1 MRPETNEV
9 LLRQADG
16 WRHYQ
21 NPHQILQTDRL
32 DQALPL
38 LWELEALVE
47 RNGWHAAG
55 FLSYE
60 AAPAFDPALCVHPDP
75 SGFPLLWFGL
85 YPPPHAIEL
94 PPPSASPLQNPLPHP
109 LHWKASISRKA
120 YNTGIAAIKEHIAR
134 GETYQVNYTLRLR
147 AKFPREAWDFFL
159 NLAQSQNAH
168 AAYLDIGRFAICSA
182 SPELFFSLDGETISG
197 RPMKGTVKRGR
208 TNAEDAA
215 QAAWLQADPK
225 NRAENLMIV
234 DMIRNDLG
242 RIAETGSVHVPALF
256 SAERYPTLWQMTST
270 VRARTRAPI
279 HEILR
284 ALFPCASITGAPK
297 VSTMKII
304 RALESTPRRIYTGSI
319 GFIAPGRQASFNVAI
334 RTLLVDRQTQSAEYG
349 AGGGIV
355 WDSTARSEY
364 DEALLKAQILT
375 RPAPAFDLYTT
386 LRWTPSEGYF
396 LRERHVQRLVDSARY
411 FGFHLLQPTRPDI
424 NIRAIHT
431 KPPEGDWENRGV
443 SALEAYLDHLA
454 ASFTEPMRVR
464 ILLTRAGTLSHQAM
478 PLPETPATPS
488 TGSGQALFKASLA
501 PAPVNSEE
509 VFLFHKTT
517 RREIYPAPAPG
528 ADVSLLYN
536 QRGEL
541 TEFTIANLLA
551 ELDGELVTPPL
562 DCGLLPGTMRAE
574 LLASGQIRERILTLD
589 DLPRCTQL
597 WLINAVRGRVRVQL
611 V

>member
-32 DQALPL
+32 DQVLPL

-47 RNGWHAAG
+47 SKNWHAAG

-94 PPPSASPLQNPLPHP
+94 PPPSASASASASPLPNPLPPP
-109 LHWKASISRKA
+109 LRWKPSISRKA
-120 YNTGIAAIKEHIAR
+120 YNAGIAAIKKHIAR

-147 AKFPREAWDFFL
+147 AKFPRDPWDFFL

-168 AAYLDIGRFAICSA
+168 AAYLDTGRFVICSA

-225 NRAENLMIV
+225 NRAENVMIV

-297 VSTMKII
+297 VRTMSII
-304 RALESTPRRIYTGSI
+304 RALENTPRRIYTGSI
-319 GFIAPGRQASFNVAI
+319 GFIAPDRQASFNVAI

-375 RPAPAFDLYTT
+375 RPAPAFDLFTT

-396 LRERHVQRLVDSARY
+396 LRERHVQRLVDSAFY
-411 FGFHLLQPTRPDI
+411 FGFHLD
-424 NIRAIHT
+424 
-431 KPPEGDWENRGV
+431 V

-454 ASFTEPMRVR
+454 VSFTEPMRVR

-478 PLPETPATPS
+478 PLPENPATPS

-517 RREIYPAPAPG
+517 RREMYPAPAPG
-528 ADVSLLYN
+528 TDVSLLHN

-562 DCGLLPGTMRAE
+562 DCGLLPGTMRAG
-574 LLASGQIRERILTLD
+574 LLESGQIRERILTLD

>member
-9 LLRQADG
+9 ILRQADG
-16 WRHYQ
+16 WRYYQ

-32 DQALPL
+32 DQILPL
-38 LWELEALVE
+38 LWEIESLVE
-47 RNGWHAAG
+47 THGWHAAG

-60 AAPAFDPALCVHPDP
+60 AAPAFDPALSVHPDG

-85 YPPPHAIEL
+85 YPPPRPVEL
-94 PPPSASPLQNPLPHP
+94 PAPPAAPPPMR
-109 LHWKASISRKA
+109 WKASIPRKA
-120 YNTGIAAIKEHIAR
+120 YNTGIAAIKDHIAR

-147 AKFPREAWDFFL
+147 AQFQHDPWHFFL
-159 NLAQSQNAH
+159 HLAQSQNAH
-168 AAYLDIGRFAICSA
+168 AAYLDIGRFVICSA
-182 SPELFFSLDGETISG
+182 SPELFFTLDGETITC
-197 RPMKGTVKRGR
+197 RPMKGTVRRGR
-208 TNAEDAA
+208 TNEEDAA
-215 QAAWLQADPK
+215 QAAWLHADPK
-225 NRAENLMIV
+225 NRAENVMIV

-297 VSTMKII
+297 VRTMSII
-304 RALESTPRRIYTGSI
+304 RALETSPRRIYTGSI

-334 RTLLVDRQTQSAEYG
+334 RTLLADRQTQSAEYG

-375 RPAPAFDLYTT
+375 RPAPAFDLFTT
-386 LRWTPSEGYF
+386 MRWTPSEGYF
-396 LRERHVQRLVDSARY
+396 LRERHIRRLVDSAHY
-411 FGFHLLQPTRPDI
+411 FGFNLD
-424 NIRAIHT
+424 
-431 KPPEGDWENRGV
+431 V

-454 ASFTEPMRVR
+454 ESFTGPMRVR
-464 ILLTRAGTLSHQAM
+464 IVLTRAGTLDHQAA
-478 PLPETPATPS
+478 PLPDAPATP
-488 TGSGQALFKASLA
+488 LRVSLA
-501 PAPVNSEE
+501 PAPLNSEE
-509 VFLFHKTT
+509 IFLFHKTT
-517 RREIYPAPAPG
+517 RREIYPSPAPG
-528 ADVSLLYN
+528 CDETLLYN

-541 TEFTIANLLA
+541 TEFTIGNLVA

-562 DCGLLPGTMRAE
+562 DCGLLPGTLRAE
-574 LLASGQIRERILTLD
+574 LLESGQIRERKLSLD

-597 WLINAVRGRVRVQL
+597 WLINAVRGWVKVQL
-611 V
+611 TKRELP

>member
-1 MRPETNEV
+1 MQPQTNEV

-32 DQALPL
+32 DQVLPL

-60 AAPAFDPALCVHPDP
+60 AAPAFDPVLSVHPDP

-85 YPPPHAIEL
+85 YPPPQPVEL
-94 PPPSASPLQNPLPHP
+94 PPSSTSASASPLS
-109 LHWKASISRKA
+109 WKPSISRKA
-120 YNTGIAAIKEHIAR
+120 YNAGIAAIKEHIAR

-147 AKFPREAWDFFL
+147 AKFPRDAWDFFL

-168 AAYLDIGRFAICSA
+168 AAYLDIGRFVICSA

-208 TNAEDAA
+208 TTVEDAA
-215 QAAWLQADPK
+215 QAAWLAADPK
-225 NRAENLMIV
+225 NRAENVMIV

-297 VSTMKII
+297 VRTMSII
-304 RALESTPRRIYTGSI
+304 RALENTPRRIYTGSI

-375 RPAPAFDLYTT
+375 RPAPAFDLFTT

-396 LRERHVQRLVDSARY
+396 LRERHVQRLVDSAFY
-411 FGFHLLQPTRPDI
+411 FGFHLD
-424 NIRAIHT
+424 
-431 KPPEGDWENRGV
+431 V

-454 ASFTEPMRVR
+454 VSFTEPMRVR

-478 PLPETPATPS
+478 PLPETPAT
-488 TGSGQALFKASLA
+488 GLRASIA

-517 RREIYPAPAPG
+517 RREMYPAPAPG

-589 DLPRCTQL
+589 DLPRCSQL

-611 V
+611 DFLYKS

>member
-1 MRPETNEV
+1 MQPQTNEV

-32 DQALPL
+32 DQVLPL

-60 AAPAFDPALCVHPDP
+60 AAPAFDPALNVHPDP
-75 SGFPLLWFGL
+75 GGFLLLWFGL
-85 YPPPHAIEL
+85 YPPPQPVEL
-94 PPPSASPLQNPLPHP
+94 PAPSAAPPPLP
-109 LHWKASISRKA
+109 WKPSISRKA
-120 YNTGIAAIKEHIAR
+120 YNAGIAAIKEHIAR

-147 AKFPREAWDFFL
+147 AKFPRNAWDFFL

-168 AAYLDIGRFAICSA
+168 AAYLDIGRFVICSA

-208 TNAEDAA
+208 TSAEDAA
-215 QAAWLQADPK
+215 QAVWLAADPK
-225 NRAENLMIV
+225 NRAENVMIV

-256 SAERYPTLWQMTST
+256 STERYPTLWQMTST
-270 VRARTRAPI
+270 VRARTQAPI

-297 VSTMKII
+297 VRTMSII
-304 RALESTPRRIYTGSI
+304 RALENTPRRIYTGSI

-375 RPAPAFDLYTT
+375 RPAPSFDLFTT
-386 LRWTPSEGYF
+386 LRWMPSEGYF

-411 FGFHLLQPTRPDI
+411 FGFHLPQPARPDI
-424 NIRAIHT
+424 NIRATHT
-431 KPPEGDWENRGV
+431 KPPEGDLNNLSDENRGV

-464 ILLTRAGTLSHQAM
+464 ILLTRAGILSHQAM
-478 PLPETPATPS
+478 PLPENPAT
-488 TGSGQALFKASLA
+488 GLRASIA

-509 VFLFHKTT
+509 IFLFHKTT
-517 RREIYPAPAPG
+517 RREMYPAPAPG

-562 DCGLLPGTMRAE
+562 DCGLLPGTMSAE

>member
-9 LLRQADG
+9 ILRRADG
-16 WRHYQ
+16 WQYYQ
-21 NPHQILQTDRL
+21 NPRRILQTDRL
-32 DQALPL
+32 DQILPL
-38 LWELEALVE
+38 LWELESLVE
-47 RNGWHAAG
+47 ANGWHAAG

-60 AAPAFDPALCVHPDP
+60 SAPAFDPALGVHPDG

-85 YPPPHAIEL
+85 YPPPQPVKLPAPSAA
-94 PPPSASPLQNPLPHP
+94 PPPMR
-109 LHWKASISRKA
+109 WKASIPRKA
-120 YNTGIAAIKEHIAR
+120 YNSGIAAVKAHIAR

-147 AKFPREAWDFFL
+147 AKFPHDAWDFFL
-159 NLAQSQNAH
+159 NLAQTQNAH
-168 AAYLDIGRFAICSA
+168 AAYLDTGRFVICSA
-182 SPELFFSLDGETISG
+182 SPELFFSLDGETITA

-208 TNAEDAA
+208 TNEEDAA
-215 QAAWLQADPK
+215 QAAWLAADPK
-225 NRAENLMIV
+225 NRAENVMIV

-319 GFIAPGRQASFNVAI
+319 GFIAPGRQAQFNVAI

-355 WDSTARSEY
+355 WDSTASGEY

-375 RPAPAFDLYTT
+375 RPAPAFDLFTT
-386 LRWTPSEGYF
+386 MRWTPSEGFF
-396 LRERHVQRLVDSARY
+396 LRERHIRRLVDSAHY
-411 FGFHLLQPTRPDI
+411 FGFHLD
-424 NIRAIHT
+424 
-431 KPPEGDWENRGV
+431 V

-454 ASFTEPMRVR
+454 KSFTEPMRVR
-464 ILLTRAGTLSHQAM
+464 LVLTRAGTLDHQAM
-478 PLPETPATPS
+478 PLPQAPAT
-488 TGSGQALFKASLA
+488 GLKASLA
-501 PAPVNSEE
+501 PAPIHTDE

-517 RREIYPAPAPG
+517 RREMYPPPAPG
-528 ADVSLLYN
+528 ADEVLLYN

-541 TEFTIANLLA
+541 TEFTIGNLVA
-551 ELDGELVTPPL
+551 ELDGERLTPPL

-589 DLPRCTQL
+589 DLSRCTQL
-597 WLINAVRGRVRVQL
+597 WLINAVRGWVKVKL

>member
-32 DQALPL
+32 DQVLPL

-47 RNGWHAAG
+47 SKGWHAAG

-94 PPPSASPLQNPLPHP
+94 PPPSASLLPNPLPPP
-109 LHWKASISRKA
+109 LRWKPSISRKA
-120 YNTGIAAIKEHIAR
+120 YNAGIAAIKEHIAR

-147 AKFPREAWDFFL
+147 AKFPRDPWDFFL

-168 AAYLDIGRFAICSA
+168 AAYLDTGRFVLCSA

-225 NRAENLMIV
+225 NRAENVMIV

-396 LRERHVQRLVDSARY
+396 LRQRHVQRLADSAFY
-411 FGFHLLQPTRPDI
+411 FGFHLD
-424 NIRAIHT
+424 
-431 KPPEGDWENRGV
+431 V

-464 ILLTRAGTLSHQAM
+464 ILLTRAGTLSHQAT
-478 PLPETPATPS
+478 PLPENPATPS

-517 RREIYPAPAPG
+517 RREIYPVPAPG

-589 DLPRCTQL
+589 DLSRCTQL